1 MNQFSGQNG
10 PFGGAGG
17 GAVGQESQK
26 TPPRSVSIIEAEFA
40 VLQKALTQLA
50 QTTSTLYG
58 RLESVVSPVPPQGA
72 GTAEVMRPARSTSFS
87 VLGSIRG
94 AAEQAQDIDRALQ
107 SVLERLLL

>member
-26 TPPRSVSIIEAEFA
+26 TPPRSVSTIEAEFA

-58 RLESVVSPVPPQGA
+58 RLESVVASVPPPAA
-72 GTAEVMRPARSTSFS
+72 GTVEVRPARSTSFS
-87 VLGSIRG
+87 VLGSISG

>member
-26 TPPRSVSIIEAEFA
+26 TPRSVSTIEAEFA

-58 RLESVVSPVPPQGA
+58 RLESVVAPVPPPAA
-72 GTAEVMRPARSTSFS
+72 GTVEVRPARSTSFS
-87 VLGSIRG
+87 VLGSISG